1 MITTCDFCHQ
11 DVPLAET
18 RGLGE
23 IELGY
28 DVLTQCLD
36 RETCQA
42 AEAAYWTAW
51 RAQPAPVPLPL
62 PDDVPF

>member
-1 MITTCDFCHQ
+1 MITTCDFCHR

-23 IELGY
+23 LELGY

-36 RETCQA
+36 RAACTE
-42 AEAAYWTAW
+42 AEATYWAAW
-51 RAQPAPVPLPL
+51 RAKPVRLPEPL